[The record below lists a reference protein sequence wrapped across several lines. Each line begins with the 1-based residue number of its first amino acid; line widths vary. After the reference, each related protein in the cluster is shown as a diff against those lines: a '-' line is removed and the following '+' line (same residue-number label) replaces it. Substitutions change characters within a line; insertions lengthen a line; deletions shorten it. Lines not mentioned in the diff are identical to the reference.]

1 MSDST
6 RGTMKCL
13 GCNKDKP
20 KNDFGTTGN
29 ARALC
34 SQCRSG
40 SVVRTSKG
48 SGRKN
53 PDGVWIGNIFGG
65 IADFLESLVD

>member
-1 MSDST
+1 MSGST

-20 KNDFGTTGN
+20 RSDFGTTGN

-34 SQCRSG
+34 SRCRAG
-40 SVVRTSKG
+40 RVVHTSKG
-48 SGRKN
+48 SGRRSS
-53 PDGVWIGNIFGG
+53 DGSWIGDIFEG
-65 IADFLESLVD
+65 IADAIGDIFS

>member
-20 KNDFGTTGN
+20 KTDFGTTGN

-34 SQCRSG
+34 SWCRSG
-40 SVVRTSKG
+40 KVVSTNRGTA
-48 SGRKN
+48 RKN
-53 PDGVWIGNIFGG
+53 NSGNWVGDLFDA
-65 IADFLESLVD
+65 IADMFN

>member
-1 MSDST
+1 
-6 RGTMKCL
+6 MKCL

-34 SQCRSG
+34 SRCRSG
-40 SVVRTSKG
+40 NVVRTSKG
-48 SGRKN
+48 SGHKN
-53 PDGVWIGNIFGG
+53 SDGIWIGNIFGG
-65 IADFLESLVD
+65 IADIIGSIFD

>member
-6 RGTMKCL
+6 SGMTKCL

-20 KNDFGTTGN
+20 RNDFGTTGN

-34 SQCRSG
+34 SRCRSG
-40 SVVRTSKG
+40 RVVHTSKG
-48 SGRKN
+48 SGRKTSGGN
-53 PDGVWIGNIFGG
+53 WIGDIFDAIGSFF
-65 IADFLESLVD
+65 D

>member
-6 RGTMKCL
+6 SGMKKCL

-20 KNDFGTTGN
+20 SNDFGTTGN

-34 SQCRSG
+34 SRCRSG
-40 SVVRTSKG
+40 SVVHTSRG
-48 SGRKN
+48 SGRKS
-53 PDGVWIGNIFGG
+53 GGSWIGDLFDAIGDIF
-65 IADFLESLVD
+65 D